1 MNPQVLTK
9 ALIVL
14 GGCIAANFIWQ
25 VLTPQPDFGLALERS
40 WFQAVALA
48 LCVFAQKENQL

>member
-14 GGCIAANFIWQ
+14 GSCTAANFIWQ
-25 VLTPQPDFGLALERS
+25 VLTPQPNFDLALERS

-48 LCVFAQKENQL
+48 LCVFAQREDQL